1 VSRSPTNLQFPHN
14 PLASRPLSHRHR
26 SLPFFLLFLSLFLF
40 HNTHT
45 HTKPSANKA
54 VIGGLV
60 EEFLAEK
67 DQITG
72 EDLGKLEKEVIVALK
87 AKRRTIT
94 PAVQA
99 GESAQQQQQQQQ
111 QQQGLARVPSSSSA
125 NPASQQSAPQQQDGG
140 SSASSAPPP
149 PGAEWSVI
157 AAYQE
162 LQAEE
167 KAQEEQRVARMKKMK
182 FKESLDDHISRAK
195 ELRKKTEDHS
205 DQEYSQFVNAD
216 VKRFHEEER
225 RKKEAIHK
233 KHHDELMQRK
243 QQILDKMEAAKQ
255 AKLAQLEDEYRDLA
269 LAASKIEEEK
279 EKMRRIRQ
287 RAMDNQAIVDLA
299 NQENNRIREIK
310 RLADAEEDAR
320 LMREYAAKLDK
331 EEEERAGAFQRRMDE
346 MAKFAAKFENEGA
359 GKQAKEER
367 IRMEQLLL
375 LEQKRK
381 EEADAAKER
390 KKEDDRRARLH
401 KQMEDNARLLELK
414 RAKETQLRKEDLE
427 YQAFVLRD
435 VDKYKQ
441 LEEDK
446 KRVQK
451 KKTAAYR
458 VVLDEQKKN
467 KVDPAN
473 PKSAAFVGRE
483 ADINKGLL
491 EAAIHEPKVL
501 QRLAAAVSPGKSE
514 ASSKGAVSNVV
525 AGGKSVVSQP
535 MKIAVNK

>member
-1 VSRSPTNLQFPHN
+1 M
-14 PLASRPLSHRHR
+14 
-26 SLPFFLLFLSLFLF
+26 
-40 HNTHT
+40 
-45 HTKPSANKA
+45 
-54 VIGGLV
+54 
-60 EEFLAEK
+60 EEFIAEK
-67 DQITG
+67 EQITG

-99 GESAQQQQQQQQ
+99 GESAQQQQQQQPSSQ
-111 QQQGLARVPSSSSA
+111 GLSRAPFSSSSSSSSNPPPQPSAPHQQQG
-125 NPASQQSAPQQQDGG
+125 GG
-140 SSASSAPPP
+140 DSASSVPPP

-167 KAQEEQRVARMKKMK
+167 KAKEEQRVARMKKMK

-195 ELRKKTEDHS
+195 ELRKQTEDHT
-205 DQEYSQFVNAD
+205 DQQYSQYVNAD
-216 VKRFHEEER
+216 VKRYHEEER

-233 KHHDELMQRK
+233 KHHDELTQRK

-255 AKLAQLEDEYRDLA
+255 VKLAQLEDEYRDLA

-299 NQENNRIREIK
+299 NLENNRIKEIK

-331 EEEERAGAFQRRMDE
+331 EDEERAGAFQRRMDE

-359 GKQAKEER
+359 GKHAKEER

-381 EEADAAKER
+381 EEADSAKER
-390 KKEDDRRARLH
+390 KKEDERRARLQR
-401 KQMEDNARLLELK
+401 QMEDNARLLELK
-414 RAKETQLRKEDLE
+414 RAKETQLRKEDLD

-446 KRVQK
+446 KKVHK
-451 KKTAAYR
+451 KKTADYR

-491 EAAIHEPKVL
+491 DAAIHEPKVL
-501 QRLAAAVSPGKSE
+501 QRLAATAVSPLSKGE
-514 ASSKGAVSNVV
+514 GASKGAVTNVV

-535 MKIAVNK
+535 MKIVVNK